1 MAKAKRGG
9 KREGAGRKQA
19 NPEGPTVPIAASVPE
34 MLVAS
39 LDAIAAEKGW
49 NRSAAVTEA
58 IRRLVKSAK
67 RKA

>member
-9 KREGAGRKQA
+9 KREGAGRKVA
-19 NPEGPTVPIAASVPE
+19 NPEGKTVPIVASVPE
-34 MLVAS
+34 TLVAS
-39 LDAIAAEKGW
+39 LDALAAEKQW

-58 IRRLVKSAK
+58 IRRLVKAK

>member
-1 MAKAKRGG
+1 MAKKQRGG
-9 KREGAGRKQA
+9 KREGAGRPA
-19 NPEGPTVPIAASVPE
+19 NNPEGKTTLVAVTVPEV
-34 MLVAS
+34 LVAS
-39 LDAIAAEKGW
+39 LDAIAADKGW